1 MRKNVNRAKPQE
13 LIIIFVFP
21 LDLRKHE
28 EDDFAGKFS
37 KLGFTVL
44 YCFSGLALISM
55 GISLMQEQL
64 VFKMRWLKAKLGVGE
79 KQAVEKYVLTKHF
92 GVLETPQDLNNR
104 PRTSGYAS
112 VNKVGNTSYSINQ
125 LRIHYYKLYFILTKL
140 MEF

>member
-1 MRKNVNRAKPQE
+1 M
-13 LIIIFVFP
+13 
-21 LDLRKHE
+21 DLRKYE

-55 GISLMQEQL
+55 GISLMQEQI
-64 VFKMRWLKAKLGVGE
+64 VFKMRWLKEKLGVGE

-104 PRTSGYAS
+104 PRTSGNAS
-112 VNKVGNTSYSINQ
+112 VNKMGNTSYSINQ
-125 LRIHYYKLYFILTKL
+125 LRIHLYKLYFISTKL

>member
-1 MRKNVNRAKPQE
+1 
-13 LIIIFVFP
+13 
-21 LDLRKHE
+21 
-28 EDDFAGKFS
+28 
-37 KLGFTVL
+37 
-44 YCFSGLALISM
+44 M

-104 PRTSGYAS
+104 PRTSGNAS
-112 VNKVGNTSYSINQ
+112 VNKMGNTSYSINQ
-125 LRIHYYKLYFILTKL
+125 LRIHFYKLYFISTKL